1 MMMNP
6 FALDGAHFLLLY
18 AVLLAATWLLCRYA
32 AERLRPEGRRQQVT
46 DADSLALLSG
56 GTQRLAE
63 VAATRLMAAGQLRHA
78 DKDRFVPGG
87 KAGPVASTLDR
98 ALLGLPMPVRWRDV
112 SKVAAVEGKR
122 LRHRLE
128 MQRLLL
134 DDGQRAQLRL
144 VQALPLAALLAFG
157 ALRLAQGIPN
167 DKPVGYLTLLMVLTL
182 VLLIRSLVIDPR
194 SRAGIGAVK
203 AAQDA
208 HRRLR
213 LAAPDAE
220 AGLAVALFGTVVL
233 TGSWLE
239 TLHRLRSSSGGV
251 GADTS
256 ADGDGGCGGCGGCS

>member
-1 MMMNP
+1 MMVAP
-6 FALDGAHFLLLY
+6 FSLDGAHFLLLY
-18 AVLLAATWLLCRYA
+18 AALLLATLLLCRHA
-32 AERLRPEGRRQQVT
+32 AGRLRPEGHLQRLT
-46 DADSLALLSG
+46 DPDSLALLAG
-56 GTQRLAE
+56 GTQRVAE
-63 VAATRLMAAGQLRHA
+63 AAVTRLMAAGQWRHA
-78 DKDRFVPGG
+78 DQDRFVPGG
-87 KAGPVASTLDR
+87 KAGPVASSLDR

-112 SKVAAVEGKR
+112 SKVAAVEGKP

-128 MQRLLL
+128 MQHLLL
-134 DDGQRAQLRL
+134 DAEQRAQLRL
-144 VQALPLAALLAFG
+144 VQALPPVALLAFG
-157 ALRLAQGIPN
+157 ALRLAQGIPA

-182 VLLIRSLVIDPR
+182 VLLIRNLVIDPR
-194 SRAGIGAVK
+194 SRAGIAAVK